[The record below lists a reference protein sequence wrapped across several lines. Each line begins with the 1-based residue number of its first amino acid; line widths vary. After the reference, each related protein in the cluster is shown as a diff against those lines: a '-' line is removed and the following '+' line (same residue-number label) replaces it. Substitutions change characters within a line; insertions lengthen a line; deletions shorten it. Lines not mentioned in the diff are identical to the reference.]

1 MLCQKNEYQ
10 KRKKLQKQKKKTL
23 LIEKTNNIF
32 KGFLNPIHLIIK
44 VVLHPRPCRHFISF
58 SQFIIIKPFHIN
70 LNFYVH
76 FN

>member
-32 KGFLNPIHLIIK
+32 KGFLNPIHK
-44 VVLHPRPCRHFISF
+44 KNSETKKDT
-58 SQFIIIKPFHIN
+58 SD
-70 LNFYVH
+70 
-76 FN
+76 